1 MFVPSVLIH
10 PNTKEKSALKTADIL
25 SATANTSTS
34 EVTNPNAQKDEEGNC
49 LDTIAGRWGLH
60 SRPLNTPRKSL
71 CLFPARPPPRRP
83 YSLRTTR
90 ATSAASPASRPRPPP
105 CPASPRRPRPPAA
118 AAAASSPRLR
128 AARPGPRPPLPGAPA
143 SGTAPAAP
151 HPTQPGT
158 PVRPAPPGEE
168 GAAAAPR
175 QPPGRGLPARRQRE
189 RSFTSKARPQVAGR
203 SRARAAPPG
212 PSVSGGWGS
221 GGGTSHPPAAG
232 GGKRGTQG
240 GSERGRGEGT
250 SEGDNA
256 ARTRSPHYCRCV
268 LPPPL
273 AGESPPGPRL
283 SPPMQLGM
291 NAQRRLAYPEVK
303 HPSASGIRIG
313 AGPGSERS
321 EKKLKR
327 KASF

>member
-1 MFVPSVLIH
+1 MLTPDTSSSRQTAPSLLPKIPTPKGLPKIPAPKGIVWTQSRGAGGCTPDLSTLPPKASAFSQLAHLPAVP
-10 PNTKEKSALKTADIL
+10 TRSA
-25 SATANTSTS
+25 
-34 EVTNPNAQKDEEGNC
+34 
-49 LDTIAGRWGLH
+49 
-60 SRPLNTPRKSL
+60 PLGQLLR
-71 CLFPARPPPRRP
+71 PARPATRGPLPAQRAQGALAPRPRLRPPPARASAPPARVLAHPSPGPPPAAPPPPHPTPPSPGPQSAQPHPGRKAPRPRRG
-83 YSLRTTR
+83 SRR
-90 ATSAASPASRPRPPP
+90 AGASRPGANANGALPQ
-105 CPASPRRPRPPAA
+105 RR
-118 AAAASSPRLR
+118 
-128 AARPGPRPPLPGAPA
+128 
-143 SGTAPAAP
+143 
-151 HPTQPGT
+151 
-158 PVRPAPPGEE
+158 
-168 GAAAAPR
+168 
-175 QPPGRGLPARRQRE
+175 GR
-189 RSFTSKARPQVAGR
+189 QVAGR

-313 AGPGSERS
+313 AGPGSERL
-321 EKKLKR
+321 EKKL
-327 KASF
+327 